1 MWYIQCFT
9 NAGPLVQLHQV
20 LDILKSCLT
29 VIPVV
34 SLARLSMLSSDRDPC
49 VVLPAEIV
57 TFGSSLERACSS
69 SSRWKLES
77 PSCLR
82 EGFVLFRDVNSE
94 PNTWPLNKGRSN
106 GAEATEI
113 PIAGSEKLQRTGK
126 AAV

>member
-1 MWYIQCFT
+1 MRE
-9 NAGPLVQLHQV
+9 PLVQLHQV
-20 LDILKSCLT
+20 LDILNSCLT

-34 SLARLSMLSSDRDPC
+34 SLARPSSLSSDRDRDPC

-57 TFGSSLERACSS
+57 VFGSSFERACSS

-82 EGFVLFRDVNSE
+82 EAFVLFRDVNSE
-94 PNTWPLNKGRSN
+94 PNTRPLNKGRNN
-106 GAEATEI
+106 GADATEI

-126 AAV
+126 DAV